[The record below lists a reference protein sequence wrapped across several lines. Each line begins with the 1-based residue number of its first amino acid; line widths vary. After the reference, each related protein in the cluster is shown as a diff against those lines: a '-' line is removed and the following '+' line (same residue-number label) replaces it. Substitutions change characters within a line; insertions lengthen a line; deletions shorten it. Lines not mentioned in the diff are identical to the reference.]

1 MFEKTRSVMMSALVA
16 ALAGACTEVPTAN
29 ETTPSAGPDATPAG
43 SVANE
48 GGTMAAT
55 GVVHSVDGS
64 GHIWASA
71 PGDEL
76 KPALRRFTVNA
87 ELHADGTVTG
97 HYNFVG
103 ASGLHIEGVVTCM
116 NVVGN
121 RAFIGGTFRNAQPP
135 PPFTAVGVAIE
146 VVDGGRG
153 PGAIDQVGPL
163 GLFAAELGATEA
175 DVQAYCDDAIEGPV
189 TTIDEGSFT
198 VR

>member
-1 MFEKTRSVMMSALVA
+1 LLVALVA
-16 ALAGACTEVPTAN
+16 GLVWGCGDAAPTEPGGARGGPVAIDAGAADFQGLE
-29 ETTPSAGPDATPAG
+29 
-43 SVANE
+43 
-48 GGTMAAT
+48 
-55 GVVHSVDGS
+55 HSVSGS
-64 GHIWASA
+64 GHIWASE
-71 PGDEL
+71 PGDEMR
-76 KPALRRFTVNA
+76 PVLRRFVVNA
-87 ELHADGTVTG
+87 QLHADGTASG

-103 ASGLHIEGVVTCM
+103 ASGLHIEGVVTCV

-153 PGAIDQVGPL
+153 PGAVDQVGPL

-175 DVQAYCDDAIEGPV
+175 DVQAYCDDAIVGPV
-189 TTIDEGSFT
+189 TTIDLGSIT